1 MAIQLVNKDG
11 VLVTCTSAEELVAF
25 FASNANA
32 NTEVKKEIAR
42 VVNTSNEV
50 EESLLLSGS
59 KELALTVIA
68 KFFKGVGGA
77 ADAGDDAAL
86 LAKVYGGE
94 FTVAGTTD
102 ADLKAKMAANGLTFK
117 YVGTNVSVVDAQGA
131 TVTSIPTR
139 DAEGNVV
146 TTSVPVLDGEG
157 NPVVDAE
164 GNPVVEQQTV
174 VEAVDFTVY
183 NNFAL
188 THLAAIIAASE
199 GLAADAVKQEIE
211 VAILDNTDTPHTY
224 VDQYLNSSDAVLF
237 NKALVHPKSDSAAQL
252 ASIKSNPLYPQ
263 AKKLELIAA
272 VSNAAQFTAIGDLM
286 KFFLDRSGQISEQDK
301 AALQKATFLKM
312 VNLSIDS
319 FNASLSDDIKL
330 TPEAVTQL
338 KSIYFPTL

>member
-11 VLVTCTSAEELVAF
+11 GLVTCTSAEDLVAF

-59 KELALTVIA
+59 KELALAVIA

-174 VEAVDFTVY
+174 VEAVDFTVS
-183 NNFAL
+183 NNFAI
-188 THLAAIIAASE
+188 THLAAIIAAAE
-199 GLAADAVKQEIE
+199 GLDTAAVKQEIE

>member
-11 VLVTCTSAEELVAF
+11 VLVTCTSAEDLVSF

-157 NPVVDAE
+157 NPVV
-164 GNPVVEQQTV
+164 EQQTV
-174 VEAVDFTVY
+174 VEAVDFTVS

-199 GLAADAVKQEIE
+199 GLDAAAVKQEIE
-211 VAILDNTDTPHTY
+211 VTILDNTDTPQAY
-224 VDQYLNSSDAVLF
+224 VDQYLNSSDPVLF

-252 ASIKSNPLYPQ
+252 ASIKTNPLYPQ